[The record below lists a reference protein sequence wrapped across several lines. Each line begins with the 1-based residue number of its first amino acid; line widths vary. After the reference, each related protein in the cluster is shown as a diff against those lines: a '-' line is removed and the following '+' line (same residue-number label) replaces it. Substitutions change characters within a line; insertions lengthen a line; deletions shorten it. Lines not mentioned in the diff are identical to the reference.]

1 MKYASTL
8 FAVLLVTGLFG
19 VPALFADSGGDYS
32 EPPPVDDGTV
42 ILADSGGDRGG
53 QSVDEQTGEIQM
65 ADSGGDRGGQPVDEQ
80 IGEIQM
86 VDSGGDHGGQPV
98 EEARDI
104 ALV

>member
-8 FAVLLVTGLFG
+8 LAALLVTGLLG

-32 EPPPVDDGTV
+32 EPPPVENGTV

-53 QSVDEQTGEIQM
+53 QPVDEDAGEIQM
-65 ADSGGDRGGQPVDEQ
+65 ADSGGDRGE
-80 IGEIQM
+80 
-86 VDSGGDHGGQPV
+86 QPV
-98 EEARDI
+98 EEVRDI

>member
-8 FAVLLVTGLFG
+8 LAVLLVTGLFG

-32 EPPPVDDGTV
+32 DPPAVEDGTD
-42 ILADSGGDRGG
+42 ILADSGGDLGG
-53 QSVDEQTGEIQM
+53 LPADEQAGEVWM
-65 ADSGGDRGGQPVDEQ
+65 ADSGGDL
-80 IGEIQM
+80 
-86 VDSGGDHGGQPV
+86 SGQPV

>member
-8 FAVLLVTGLFG
+8 LAVLLVTGLFG

-32 EPPPVDDGTV
+32 EPPPVEDDTV
-42 ILADSGGDRGG
+42 ILADSGGDL
-53 QSVDEQTGEIQM
+53 
-65 ADSGGDRGGQPVDEQ
+65 GGQPVDER

-86 VDSGGDHGGQPV
+86 VDSGGDRGGQPM
-98 EEARDI
+98 EEARDS